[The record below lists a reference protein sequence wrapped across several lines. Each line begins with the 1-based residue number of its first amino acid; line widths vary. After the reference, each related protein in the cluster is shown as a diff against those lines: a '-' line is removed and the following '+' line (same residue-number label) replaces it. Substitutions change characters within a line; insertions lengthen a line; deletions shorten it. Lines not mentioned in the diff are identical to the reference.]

1 MQLNNIKKIG
11 IVGGGA
17 SALML
22 CIEAAKLGIQ
32 TALLDPEVDCVG
44 SAVATEHMVAAINS
58 QSIKKLSL
66 RTDCVIFNTKINF
79 DIDTKLHSVTYP
91 SKETIGDLSHY
102 KNILDALEVAEIP
115 VPKAYYQDNKKASF
129 EQIENLS
136 MPFRF
141 VKEHGYGSEE
151 LVVYTKE
158 DLTDFILEI
167 DENVKSFILQPIPEY
182 KQIISCLCL
191 VDEKGKCFLYEPC
204 IEKEEAHKVSEL
216 SIADN
221 ISKAMHQRLARYSK
235 KILKEISATG
245 AFTIKYGIKANKS
258 VEFFSITPE
267 ISLAGLLT
275 IDAYDTSIYEKYL
288 QLILGMKIEA
298 PELEAYVEGTVKP
311 LEEIDEKPCHIYN
324 LGLTNL
330 CITKQNKEDM
340 PSS

>member
-32 TALLDPEVDCVG
+32 TALLDPEVNCVG
-44 SAVATEHMVAAINS
+44 SAVATEHMVAVINS
-58 QSIKKLSL
+58 QNIKKLSL

-79 DIDTKLHSVTYP
+79 DIDTKLHSITYP
-91 SKETIGDLSHY
+91 SKETLQDLSQY
-102 KNILDALEVAEIP
+102 KNILDALETVEIP
-115 VPKAYYQDNKKASF
+115 APKAYYQDNREASF
-129 EQIENLS
+129 QQVERLTL
-136 MPFRF
+136 PFRF
-141 VKEHGYGSEE
+141 VKEYSYGSEE
-151 LVVYTKE
+151 LDIYTKE

-167 DENVKSFILQPIPEY
+167 DENAKGFILQPIPEY

-191 VDEKGKCFLYEPC
+191 VDEKGKYYLYEPC
-204 IEKEEAHKVSEL
+204 IEKEKDHKVSKL
-216 SIADN
+216 SMASN
-221 ISKAMHQRLARYSK
+221 ISKAMHQKLVRYNK
-235 KILKEISATG
+235 KLLKEIKGTG

-275 IDAYDTSIYEKYL
+275 IDAYETSIYEKYL
-288 QLILGMKIEA
+288 QLILGMK
-298 PELEAYVEGTVKP
+298 LEVPQLQTYVEGTVKQI
-311 LEEIDEKPCHIYN
+311 EDMDEKPCHIYN

-330 CITKQNKEDM
+330 CITKKNEEDT
-340 PSS
+340 PS